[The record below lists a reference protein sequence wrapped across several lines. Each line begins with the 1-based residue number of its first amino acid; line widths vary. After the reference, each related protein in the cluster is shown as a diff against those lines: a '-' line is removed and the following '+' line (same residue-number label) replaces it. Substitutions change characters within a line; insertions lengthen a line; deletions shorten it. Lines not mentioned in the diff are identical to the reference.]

1 MKGGI
6 VYDGMTLDEVWPA
19 KTPFGVHW
27 WVNPDVLKADA
38 KRIAPGTGGRNT

>member
-6 VYDGMTLDEVWPA
+6 VYDGMTLDEAWPA

-38 KRIAPGTGGRNT
+38 KRITPADGRP